1 MNSSQKI
8 SNIKNNSNISSNIL
22 TESTDRL
29 SFSERKNLKFLHY
42 PIKPVNRTRNTTNII
57 IPKIYTNTNN
67 NNDSEIKESNNFLY
81 SFSKSKKIS
90 KTINDSNYLSNEF
103 YSNTLNNSK
112 IFNKIKQP
120 FYKINPKRKE
130 SLIDFN
136 ESIRNIRLL
145 KIDTYNGRNAIN
157 RIKERI
163 QFKKDEDF
171 QFNHEKNEER
181 KLMNIFKNNLDT
193 YVVYLKRKYTE
204 ESMINENLKN
214 KKYRLTK
221 EIMLTKIKLDKM
233 IYTMEY
239 DLEIKAFLLSVK
251 ECSIDFNNFSKES
264 QLELLYDAYKLFKYK
279 TNFYKKDNLNNI
291 MLFKKWIIKMS
302 KNLKTNESLKN
313 TLYFNDILSS
323 ININNFSNIIKYIN
337 NDFIKNHKAKN
348 IFESVDDFKR
358 TFLNNQLH
366 IRLSLDN
373 MSQSDD
379 KLKELKND
387 LVKELRNEDELI
399 KEFNLVKDKYYLLLD
414 KLNIAKTNFLNNS
427 NDNKTYSKYKK
438 NLPKISNKIND
449 KINIIINRIFN
460 YNSKDVK
467 KIKFERTNRYII
479 TIFDK
484 LKYIEKIMNY
494 FIQYKKEQKYLHE
507 KNYEIVMKEFKKE
520 QYIRRFRNKEK
531 AIKKL
536 HELKIK
542 KILDKKD
549 KIYFLP
555 YKK

>member
-42 PIKPVNRTRNTTNII
+42 PIKPVNRTRNNNII

-112 IFNKIKQP
+112 LFNKIKQP
-120 FYKINPKRKE
+120 FYKINPKRKD

-157 RIKERI
+157 RIKEKI

-264 QLELLYDAYKLFKYK
+264 QLELLYDAYKLFNYK

-291 MLFKKWIIKMS
+291 ILFKKWIIKMS

-348 IFESVDDFKR
+348 IFESVEDFKR

-387 LVKELRNEDELI
+387 LVQELRKEDELI
-399 KEFNLVKDKYYLLLD
+399 KEFNLIKDKYYLFVD
-414 KLNIAKTNFLNNS
+414 KINIAKTNYLNTS
-427 NDNKTYSKYKK
+427 YDKKTYSKYKK

-449 KINIIINRIFN
+449 KINAILNRIIN
-460 YNSKDVK
+460 YNSKDIK
-467 KIKFERTNRYII
+467 KIKFERSNKYVI
-479 TIFDK
+479 TTFDK
-484 LKYIEKIMNY
+484 LRYIEKIMNF
-494 FIQYKKEQKYLHE
+494 FIQYKEEQKYLHE

-542 KILDKKD
+542 RILEKKD
-549 KIYFLP
+549 KIFFLP

>member
-1 MNSSQKI
+1 
-8 SNIKNNSNISSNIL
+8 
-22 TESTDRL
+22 
-29 SFSERKNLKFLHY
+29 
-42 PIKPVNRTRNTTNII
+42 
-57 IPKIYTNTNN
+57 
-67 NNDSEIKESNNFLY
+67 
-81 SFSKSKKIS
+81 
-90 KTINDSNYLSNEF
+90 
-103 YSNTLNNSK
+103 
-112 IFNKIKQP
+112 
-120 FYKINPKRKE
+120 
-130 SLIDFN
+130 
-136 ESIRNIRLL
+136 
-145 KIDTYNGRNAIN
+145 
-157 RIKERI
+157 
-163 QFKKDEDF
+163 
-171 QFNHEKNEER
+171 
-181 KLMNIFKNNLDT
+181 MNIFKNNLDT

-264 QLELLYDAYKLFKYK
+264 QLELLYDAYKLFNYK

-291 MLFKKWIIKMS
+291 ILFKKWIIKMS

-348 IFESVDDFKR
+348 IFESVEDFKR

-387 LVKELRNEDELI
+387 LVHELRKEDELI

-449 KINIIINRIFN
+449 KINIILNRIFN